1 MKYNVTIYAVA
12 DESIIE
18 DTDFYA
24 DTDHEASEYALVQAQ
39 FKGYEEYLLKLRSDD
54 KSFHLMCTGNR
65 GTHIKA

>member
-18 DTDFYA
+18 DTDFSA
-24 DTDHEASEYALVQAQ
+24 DTDHEATEYALVQAQ